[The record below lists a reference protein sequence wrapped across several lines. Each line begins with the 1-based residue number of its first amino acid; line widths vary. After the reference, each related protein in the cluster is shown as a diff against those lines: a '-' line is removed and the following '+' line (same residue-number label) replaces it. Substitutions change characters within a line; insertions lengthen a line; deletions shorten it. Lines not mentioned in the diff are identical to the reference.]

1 MLKLG
6 LIMTTSLTNTNNQN
20 HPSPTDD
27 DLTPLPDIETGFYQ
41 HYKGG
46 LYEVKALARHSEDLS
61 PYVVYQALYGEM
73 GLWIRP
79 AAMFA
84 ETIEINGLLQ
94 KRFNYIGKTLNPSLA
109 FRA

>member
-1 MLKLG
+1 MP
-6 LIMTTSLTNTNNQN
+6 TSINNTSNQN

-27 DLTPLPDIETGFYQ
+27 DLTPLPNIETGFYQ

-46 LYEVKALARHSEDLS
+46 LYEVKAVARHSEDLS

-94 KRFNYIGKTLNPSLA
+94 NRFNYLGKTLTQD
-109 FRA
+109 

>member
-1 MLKLG
+1 MA
-6 LIMTTSLTNTNNQN
+6 TSLSNTSNQN
-20 HPSPTDD
+20 QPSPTDD
-27 DLTPLPDIETGFYQ
+27 DLTPLPVIETGFYQ

-84 ETIEINGLLQ
+84 ETIEVNGLLQ
-94 KRFNYIGKTLNPSLA
+94 NRFTYLGKTITP
-109 FRA
+109 